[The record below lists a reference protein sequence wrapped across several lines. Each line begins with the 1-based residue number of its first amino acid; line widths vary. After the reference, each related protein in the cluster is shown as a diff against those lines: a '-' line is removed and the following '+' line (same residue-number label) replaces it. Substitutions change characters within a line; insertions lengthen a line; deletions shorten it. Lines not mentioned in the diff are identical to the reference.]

1 MSQTTSST
9 NNLLDERFNF
19 FNRNPLYVSLLIIPL
34 LVLFIITI
42 IFIFLT
48 NIYRKNSFVYV
59 RTILFSFLLITNVLT
74 ILFYATIMYFK
85 QTNIKNNQ
93 VSNISEKN
101 KYISKIYLII
111 SSIIFSIYILYLL
124 LSHTF
129 GCF

>member
-9 NNLLDERFNF
+9 NNLLYERFNF

>member
-9 NNLLDERFNF
+9 NNLADEKFNF
-19 FNRNPLYVSLLIIPL
+19 FNRNPLYIYLLIIPS

-48 NIYRKNSFVYV
+48 NIYKKNSLVYIK
-59 RTILFSFLLITNVLT
+59 TILFSFLLITSFLT
-74 ILFYATIMYFK
+74 IVFYTAIIYFK
-85 QTNIKNNQ
+85 QTNKKYNT
-93 VSNISEKN
+93 VSYISEKN
-101 KYISKIYLII
+101 KYISKIYLIT
-111 SSIIFSIYILYLL
+111 SSIIFSISVLYLL